1 MKPDLVDVM
10 EALIAFCLLARIG
23 YEEKINLIFRIC
35 DTDNDDCLSL
45 KEISNMCS
53 LIERVFSRECYLV
66 DFNSTILLHSLAEKK
81 AQMKFQRFLLGCDFD
96 QAQKPDE
103 DILISYEEFIK
114 ILRSNPALL
123 SSFLPPSLTLKYEF
137 ELFC

>member
-1 MKPDLVDVM
+1 M
-10 EALIAFCLLARIG
+10 EALIAFCLLAKIG

-53 LIERVFSRECYLV
+53 IIERVFSRECYLV
-66 DFNSTILLHSLAEKK
+66 DFNSTILLQSLAEKK
-81 AQMKFQRFLLGCDFD
+81 AQMKFQRFLLGCDID
-96 QAQKPDE
+96 QNQRPDE

-114 ILRSNPALL
+114 ILRSNPELL
-123 SSFLPPSLTLKYEF
+123 RSFLPPSLTLMYHIIYS
-137 ELFC
+137 